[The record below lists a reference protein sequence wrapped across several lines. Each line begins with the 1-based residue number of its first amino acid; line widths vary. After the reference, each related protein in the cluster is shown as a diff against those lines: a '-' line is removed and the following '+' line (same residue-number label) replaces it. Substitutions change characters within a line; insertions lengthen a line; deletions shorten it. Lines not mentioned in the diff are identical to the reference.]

1 MVRNRPVAPLRAVPV
16 SRQSISFRSHGLQA
30 AARASPYPTP
40 PLGKLVN
47 GTLD

>member
-30 AARASPYPTP
+30 AARASALSNFL
-40 PLGKLVN
+40 PLESS
-47 GTLD
+47 